1 MELTDAEPETPEDQS
16 RRHVRDDDHAKYVV
30 DRIREHDE
38 RIAKREDQYHAWLA
52 KLDAERAEL
61 DTWLADVTAGDRR
74 ELEFRYGQLEDYLRT
89 LADGAEKQV
98 THKLPGCTLVYKPG
112 TPRVEVTDAA
122 GFVEWAKANNRDL
135 LRVPE
140 LPAFEVDKNA
150 VKAAIGRTYATTP
163 DGEVFNPFGEVVPGV
178 RIVRTPS
185 YKVEVAPLEVEQ

>member
-1 MELTDAEPETPEDQS
+1 MELIDTEPEGPEDQS

-30 DRIREHDE
+30 DRIREHDN
-38 RIAKREDQYHAWLA
+38 RIAEREGQYRAWLA
-52 KLDAERAEL
+52 KLDAERVEL
-61 DTWLADVTAGDRR
+61 DAWFADVTAGDRR

-112 TPRVEVTDAA
+112 TPRVDVTDAA
-122 GFVEWAKANNRDL
+122 AFVEWAGVTDPDL
-135 LRVPE
+135 LRYP
-140 LPAFEVDKNA
+140 PAPGPEVDKNA
-150 VKAAIGRTYATTP
+150 VKARLGWTYSTTP

-185 YKVEVAPLEVEQ
+185 YKVEVAPLEVEP